1 MNQLTQ
7 NNTKAE
13 IPFSDLGTVLLDCIF
28 NALSY
33 IIDLEIKEISI
44 KDKGR
49 PSRLINLSSSDENL
63 RKFFEP
69 FLNHKTNKRQGINPH
84 FSAGNKKKE
93 GFELRITRILLQ
105 TYREVQEDSK
115 SGQGFCI
122 PSPLYVLYQILTVP
136 DEPQS
141 SAYAV
146 LFCRS
151 LLFETFKVF
160 PDHPLTPNKY
170 SSFNISDVNTSLN
183 TFISITSI
191 NQNIPISE
199 NVPTQVMLAHYLAMK
214 GIFYLRFG
222 SIGRQETAKDKK
234 YILSMAKKYLESKS
248 IIGNPNQKKS
258 FEFHKLSFYDE
269 LPESA
274 TLMNELCGI
283 PIPIRGAETI
293 FQGGV
298 RTDSN
303 SNLVLRI
310 SGEPG
315 SGKTTFALALC
326 AAMSPFNTFTYYI
339 SLEENPKDL
348 KNRLYSLIPGYLK
361 KMSIYNDD
369 VDSWFVPEKA
379 PLASTNRLE
388 YFEAEYIDRIYERLI
403 KKSEQKVSISLPA
416 VCPLIIVIDSVR
428 ILLNEEKSNLDR
440 FIEKCKKLNAVII
453 LISANDER
461 FHQEIDYLVDLVVH
475 LKHSGTNS
483 QKEKP
488 TRILQLSKTR
498 HQISRPG
505 SHVFHLSGEK
515 GLRIS
520 PQLPSQIDKKEKI
533 SKPIASSEYY
543 INFFNEYKTDKTTNR
558 SNVKIWDKSQ
568 ILLHGYGSSGKAGLS
583 LSILLSP
590 LKSDKNSL
598 SDDNSLYLFRRKVLV
613 ISLLYPEKYYKDLK
627 SRISK
632 RIQPNTDEKDIKS
645 TIDCLYFYSGYITP
659 EDFISRILR
668 KLDAAIL
675 EGEPFT
681 GVLLD
686 GLHNVSLQF
695 YNLRENDMIW
705 PALYSL
711 LVKYHL
717 TIVTTFTNFLIDN
730 ENKSGSSD
738 DNEILLKGHKPLLHG
753 LVQASDYLFTVQ
765 PPEIKHESKYTGK
778 YIVNLKSAIRHK
790 LKNEKFVWDRET
802 VQLQEYAIVTQAQ
815 IDFE

>member
-1 MNQLTQ
+1 MKNSPQ
-7 NNTKAE
+7 NVYKAD
-13 IPFSDLGTVLLDCIF
+13 IPFADLGLVLLDCIF

-33 IIDLEIKEISI
+33 IVELEIKEVGS
-44 KDKGR
+44 KVKG
-49 PSRLINLSSSDENL
+49 SSSHLVNLSSSDVNI
-63 RKFFEP
+63 RKIFEP
-69 FLNHKTNKRQGINPH
+69 FLNHKSNKRLGINTH

-93 GFELRITRILLQ
+93 GFELRIIRILLQ
-105 TYREVQEDSK
+105 TYREVQEDSR
-115 SGQGFCI
+115 SGQGFCL
-122 PSPLYVLYQILTVP
+122 PSPLYILYQILTVP

-151 LLFETFKVF
+151 LLFETFRVF
-160 PDHPLTPNKY
+160 PDHPFIPNRYTP
-170 SSFNISDVNTSLN
+170 FNISDVNTSLN

-199 NVPTQVMLAHYLAMK
+199 SVPTQVMLAHYLAMK

-222 SIGRQETAKDKK
+222 SIGRQETAKEKK
-234 YILSMAKKYLESKS
+234 HILAMAKQYLDSKS
-248 IIGNPNQKKS
+248 ILGYAGVKKS
-258 FEFHKLSFYDE
+258 FEFHKLSYYDE
-269 LPESA
+269 LPEAA

-298 RTDSN
+298 KTDSN

-369 VDSWFVPEKA
+369 VDSWFVPQKA

-388 YFEAEYIDRIYERLI
+388 YFEAEYIDKIYERMI
-403 KKSEQKVSISLPA
+403 KKAGYNVNNALPA
-416 VCPLIIVIDSVR
+416 VCPFIIVIDSIR

-440 FIEKCKKLNAVII
+440 FIEKCKKLNAIII
-453 LISANDER
+453 LISANDEK

-543 INFFNEYKTDKTTNR
+543 INFFNECKKDKTAH
-558 SNVKIWDKSQ
+558 SASIKIWDKSQ

-590 LKSDKNSL
+590 LKSDKNPL
-598 SDDNSLYLFRRKVLV
+598 SDDYSLNVFRRKVLV

-627 SRISK
+627 NRISK
-632 RIQPNTDEKDIKS
+632 RIQPNTNERDIKS
-645 TIDCLYFYSGYITP
+645 KIDCLYFYSGYITP

-695 YNLRENDMIW
+695 SNLRENDMVW

-765 PPEIKHESKYTGK
+765 PPEIKHEFMYTGR

-790 LKNEKFVWDRET
+790 LKNEKFVWDRESL
-802 VQLQEYAIVTQAQ
+802 QLQEYKIPRQS
-815 IDFE
+815 